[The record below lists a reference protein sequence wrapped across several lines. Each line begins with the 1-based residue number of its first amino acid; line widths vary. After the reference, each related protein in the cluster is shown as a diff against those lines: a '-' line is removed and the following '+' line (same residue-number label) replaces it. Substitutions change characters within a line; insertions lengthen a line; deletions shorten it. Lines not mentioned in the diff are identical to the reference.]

1 MNAFD
6 EVPVAIRPMVRE
18 DVEALS
24 RWARHTDPRYRA
36 YDVGPLSREEGDALW
51 HALSEPAGVR
61 EPYVAVSGGEVV
73 AQLVLRDI
81 RRDAGTAELGIMIDP
96 ARIGQGLGRRI
107 LRAFA
112 GYCAENGYRRLTLE
126 VAADNERAIRA
137 YQAAGFVTRGERRG
151 AASPGAGS
159 TRILRME
166 TELSAPAFTDSESC
180 QPEST
185 SSP

>member
-6 EVPVAIRPMVRE
+6 EPPVAIRPMLRD
-18 DVEALS
+18 DVDALAG
-24 RWARHTDPRYRA
+24 WERHADPRYRM
-36 YDVGPLSREEGDALW
+36 YDVGPLSQEEGDALW
-51 HALSEPAGVR
+51 RALSEPAGTR
-61 EPYVAVSGGEVV
+61 EPFVALVEGRVV

-81 RRDAGTAELGIMIDP
+81 RRDEASAELGIMVDP

-151 AASPGAGS
+151 AAYPGAS
-159 TRILRME
+159 ATRILRME
-166 TELSAPAFTDSESC
+166 RELASPAFTDSKPC

>member
-6 EVPVAIRPMVRE
+6 EGPVGIRPMVRA
-18 DVEALS
+18 DVDALAG
-24 RWARHTDPRYRA
+24 WERHSDPRYRM
-36 YDVGPLSREEGDALW
+36 YDVGPLGAGEGDSLW
-51 HALSEPAGVR
+51 RALSEPAGVR
-61 EPYVAVSGGEVV
+61 EPFVAEIGGRVV

-81 RRDAGTAELGIMIDP
+81 RKDDRSAELGIMVDP
-96 ARIGQGLGRRI
+96 ALIGRGLGRRI

-151 AASPGAGS
+151 PAYPGATTG
-159 TRILRME
+159 RILRME
-166 TELSAPAFTDSESC
+166 TDLAAPPFTDSHSC
-180 QPEST
+180 QPPST